1 MQAAW
6 SEWSSLGGSLS
17 GPPTALTDAE
27 GTVHV
32 FARGD
37 DRSLMHLRQTAE
49 LPYVFAREE
58 GAGAGAGAGVEQR
71 EWLHRGVG
79 FELRWAKWHSLG
91 GVLASGPVAA
101 VTLNQFGSLEVYPNL
116 TLTLSDEA
124 PSPNPRPRPRPRPRP
139 PRASQPPP
147 SASAQPLPLALTL
160 ARPPHPGPPS
170 PHPSRRARAAQVYV
184 RFADK
189 AIWRLGQEASFEGGA
204 PGQPGGVAWGQWHA
218 VGGIAAGPPALGR
231 SMHDGTSIVFVRQAD
246 KQLYH
251 KSQRPGHNG
260 TRFEPD
266 FELMRGAFAAGPALV
281 QKASGLL
288 EVLMQGVD
296 RQVYHSAQTERCAFL
311 GFGSFNA
318 LGGRTRQFAC

>member
-1 MQAAW
+1 MVLAR
-6 SEWSSLGGSLS
+6 GSLA

-27 GTVHV
+27 GMVHV

-37 DRSLMHLRQTAE
+37 DRCSCTCATVE
-49 LPYVFAREE
+49 LPYVFARE
-58 GAGAGAGAGVEQR
+58 GARARARARARAWSSASGASR
-71 EWLHRGVG
+71 RGV
-79 FELRWAKWHSLG
+79 ELRWAKWHSLG

-101 VTLNQFGSLEVYPNL
+101 VTLNHRLSRGSPNL

-124 PSPNPRPRPRPRPRP
+124 PSPNLALASP
-139 PRASQPPP
+139 PPPP
-147 SASAQPLPLALTL
+147 S
-160 ARPPHPGPPS
+160 RPS
-170 PHPSRRARAAQVYV
+170 PTLSLSSTPGLGSHPSSLSPDPSRRARAAQVYE

-189 AIWRLGQEASFEGGA
+189 AIWRPGQEASFEGGA

-218 VGGIAAGPPALGR
+218 VGIAAGPPLGR

-246 KQLYH
+246 KQLYY

-296 RQVYHSAQTERCAFL
+296 RQVYHSAQTERGAFL

>member
-27 GTVHV
+27 GMVHV

-49 LPYVFAREE
+49 LPYAFAREE
-58 GAGAGAGAGVEQR
+58 GAGAGASAGAGAGAGVEQR

-124 PSPNPRPRPRPRPRP
+124 PSPNPRPRPRPRP
-139 PRASQPPP
+139 
-147 SASAQPLPLALTL
+147 LAL
-160 ARPPHPGPPS
+160 AS
-170 PHPSRRARAAQVYV
+170 PHP
-184 RFADK
+184 
-189 AIWRLGQEASFEGGA
+189 
-204 PGQPGGVAWGQWHA
+204 QP
-218 VGGIAAGPPALGR
+218 
-231 SMHDGTSIVFVRQAD
+231 
-246 KQLYH
+246 QLN
-251 KSQRPGHNG
+251 P
-260 TRFEPD
+260 
-266 FELMRGAFAAGPALV
+266 
-281 QKASGLL
+281 
-288 EVLMQGVD
+288 
-296 RQVYHSAQTERCAFL
+296 
-311 GFGSFNA
+311 
-318 LGGRTRQFAC
+318 